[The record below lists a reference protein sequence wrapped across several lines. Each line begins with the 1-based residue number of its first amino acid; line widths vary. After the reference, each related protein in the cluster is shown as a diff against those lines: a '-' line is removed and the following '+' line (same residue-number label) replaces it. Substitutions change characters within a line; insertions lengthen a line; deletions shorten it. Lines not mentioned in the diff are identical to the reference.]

1 MLTRVVTAELMS
13 EAPSAGEINPT
24 AVLIVQTPATPVAA
38 GVAGAAILSATN
50 RYLQVFSVSGQ

>member
-1 MLTRVVTAELMS
+1 MLTRVATAELMS

-24 AVLIVQTPATPVAA
+24 AVLIVQTPATRAEA

-50 RYLQVFSVSGQ
+50 GYLQVMCVSGQ